1 MATAVFTT
9 VEARVNQ
16 QLTNA
21 IYADEIQDNINA
33 LAGSHRNQLVNGGME
48 VAQRGAGPFTAAAAY
63 TLDRWQ
69 IVLLG
74 SGTVSVTP
82 ETTTVDNS
90 AQSMKCVVT
99 GAGGSGMQILQK
111 LEDFKQLRGR
121 QCSLS
126 LRVNQSV
133 ANGMSACYREN
144 GASNTLGATVATT
157 GSFVTLTLTVTP
169 GAAATSIEFGVNV
182 QGAAGTYYID
192 NAMLVIGPAPA
203 PYRPLHP
210 QEDLARCQRYYEV
223 HGGGTV
229 VAPAVV
235 GNRYASGAGVV
246 SGQGV
251 SFAVP
256 KGGVP
261 TVTKNGTW
269 NVVNCGQPTIT
280 GQSTMGYVLVITSTA
295 LGMMSADGNSADDTV
310 TSEWNP

>member
-1 MATAVFTT
+1 MATAQFTT
-9 VEARVNQ
+9 LGAKV
-16 QLTNA
+16 LDDPISTSDW
-21 IYADEIQDNINA
+21 ADMLKDNINQ
-33 LAGSHRNQLVNGGME
+33 LAGAHQNLLVNGGME

-192 NAMLVIGPAPA
+192 NVMLVIGPAPA

-210 QEDLARCQRYYEV
+210 QEDLGRCQRYYEV
-223 HGGGTV
+223 HGGGGGAALIVRGIATA
-229 VAPAVV
+229 VAQ
-235 GNRYASGAGVV
+235 SFGA
-246 SGQGV
+246 QMR
-251 SFAVP
+251 FAVP
-256 KGGVP
+256 KGGSP

-269 NVVNCGQPTIT
+269 GVTNAGQPTI
-280 GQSTMGYVLVITSTA
+280 GVAYKDGYEINAAS
-295 LGMMSADGNSADDTV
+295 SAAGACNFFDNSADDTV
-310 TSEWNP
+310 TSQWDPP